1 MTESTSDAY
10 ENLRKGPF
18 LMSNDPVQRGFPLI
32 MSATTKSRH
41 TRNDLS

>member
-18 LMSNDPVQRGFPLI
+18 LMSNDPVQRGFPPI
-32 MSATTKSRH
+32 SATTKSRH
-41 TRNDLS
+41 TQNDLS